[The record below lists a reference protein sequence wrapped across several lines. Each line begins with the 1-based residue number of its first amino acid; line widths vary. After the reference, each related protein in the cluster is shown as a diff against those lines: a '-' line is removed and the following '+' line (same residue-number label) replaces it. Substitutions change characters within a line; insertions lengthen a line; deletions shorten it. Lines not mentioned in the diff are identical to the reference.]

1 MNKDI
6 VEMKDIL
13 LTALLSAFLTSGI
26 LITVDIAKHSKCE
39 KGFNKS
45 KFERHHGFDK
55 KHHDK
60 DDRFGKHHKK
70 PHFDKYDLYK
80 KYDTDGDGQFSKEEY
95 LKMKQERFDDL
106 DTNKDGILTR
116 EEMKQ
121 AREKA
126 HKKFRKMMKEK
137 GADLPVKGDMP
148 PPPPPAPM
156 DEE

>member
-1 MNKDI
+1 
-6 VEMKDIL
+6 MKDIL

-39 KGFNKS
+39 KGFDRS

-55 KHHDK
+55 KHHAK

-70 PHFDKYDLYK
+70 PPFDKYDLYK
-80 KYDTDGDGQFSKEEY
+80 KYDANGDGQFSKDEY
-95 LKMKQERFDDL
+95 LKMKQDHFDNL
-106 DTNKDGILTR
+106 DANKDGILTR

-126 HKKFRKMMKEK
+126 HEKFRKMMKEK
-137 GADLPVKGDMP
+137 GAELPVKGNMP
-148 PPPPPAPM
+148 PPPPSPM
-156 DEE
+156 DEEQPGSME